1 MQCFLIFVDFYGI
14 VCKNHKVFSMK
25 QYDTWNEVKKDV
37 ESKNLIFTFKVREIY
52 WLKVGQNIGY
62 EVYGKG
68 EEFLRPV
75 LVFRKFSK
83 ESFLGIP
90 LTSQIKDDMFHF
102 QFTPISKTKQSSAI
116 LSQIKLF
123 SSKRIKSKMGKIST
137 NDFDNLKNS
146 LKKLLD
152 LDDMP
157 L

>member
-1 MQCFLIFVDFYGI
+1 MDKKFND
-14 VCKNHKVFSMK
+14 
-25 QYDTWNEVKKDV
+25 WNEVKKEV
-37 ESKNLIFTFKVREIY
+37 EVKDPIFTFKVREIY

-75 LVFRKFSK
+75 LVLRKFSK

-90 LTSQIKDDMFHF
+90 LTSAEKDDMFHF
-102 QFTPISKTKQSSAI
+102 EFTPINKTKTNNAM
-116 LSQIKLF
+116 LSQIRLF
-123 SSKRIKSKMGKIST
+123 SSKRIKSKMGKMS
-137 NDFDNLKNS
+137 NEDFSNMKIK
-146 LKKLLD
+146 LKKLLS

>member
-1 MQCFLIFVDFYGI
+1 MTDE
-14 VCKNHKVFSMK
+14 N
-25 QYDTWNEVKKDV
+25 QYDNWNEVKKEIVNDF
-37 ESKNLIFTFKVREIY
+37 SIFTFKVREIY
-52 WLKVGQNIGY
+52 WIKVGQNIGY

-90 LTSQIKDDMFHF
+90 LTSIEKDDMFHF
-102 QFTPISKTKQSSAI
+102 PFTPINNSKKNNAI

-123 SSKRIKSKMGKIST
+123 SSKRIKSKLGKISVLE
-137 NDFDNLKNS
+137 FEELKIK

-152 LDDMP
+152 LDMP
-157 L
+157 S

>member
-1 MQCFLIFVDFYGI
+1 
-14 VCKNHKVFSMK
+14 MK
-25 QYDTWNEVKKDV
+25 QYEKWSEIKK
-37 ESKNLIFTFKVREIY
+37 ETEIRNSIFTFKVREIY
-52 WLKVGQNIGY
+52 WVRIGQNIGY

-90 LTSQIKDDMFHF
+90 LTSIVKDDRFHF
-102 QFTPISKTKQSSAI
+102 NFTPMNKTKQSYAM

-123 SSKRIKSKMGKIST
+123 SSKRIHDKMGKTSIE
-137 NDFDNLKNS
+137 DFEKLKIK
-146 LKKLLD
+146 LKD
-152 LDDMP
+152 LIG

>member
-1 MQCFLIFVDFYGI
+1 MQE
-14 VCKNHKVFSMK
+14 
-25 QYDTWNEVKKDV
+25 YDKWNEIKKDV
-37 ESKNLIFTFKVREIY
+37 EKKSSIFTFKVREIY
-52 WLKVGQNIGY
+52 WLKVGKNIGY

-75 LVFRKFSK
+75 LIVRKFSK

-90 LTSQIKDDMFHF
+90 LTSATKDDMFHF
-102 QFTPISKTKQSSAI
+102 EFVPIDKSKINYAM

-123 SSKRIKSKMGKIST
+123 SSKRIKSKMGKISIY
-137 NDFDNLKNS
+137 DFTQLKYK

-157 L
+157 LKK